1 MFSLSK
7 SFDNSILC
15 GKSTNMLAAFDAAIE
30 KESCSR
36 PEDTERQF
44 NKRLSEFAGNNT
56 VLSAF
61 ENAINQNYQAEKKAA
76 SSGFSV
82 YQNPAALKAFEKALN
97 SAR

>member
-1 MFSLSK
+1 MVSISK
-7 SFDNSILC
+7 SFANSILC
-15 GKSTNMLAAFDAAIE
+15 GKSTNMLAAFDAA
-30 KESCSR
+30 
-36 PEDTERQF
+36 

-76 SSGFSV
+76 SSGLSG